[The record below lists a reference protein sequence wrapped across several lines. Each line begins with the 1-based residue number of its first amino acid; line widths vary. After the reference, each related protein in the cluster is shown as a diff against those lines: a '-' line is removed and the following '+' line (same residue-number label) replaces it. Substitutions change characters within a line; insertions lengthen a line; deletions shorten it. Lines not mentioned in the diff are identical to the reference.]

1 MPSSSS
7 VAHTCVGV
15 VSTRRALLSSSRTRA
30 HSAAVSLL
38 TGTGNPEPAWPAW
51 VRRDAARSS
60 SSCRSTP
67 PPPELGFLAS
77 APRFRHA
84 STPSR
89 RARRLRALGETLQER
104 VCFSHDLQ
112 SCLSGGQ
119 PPGCPVEFT
128 LQPGDLGLLGG
139 EPADF
144 RPGRLVPKQP
154 GVAVLA
160 PLADQRGIQALAAQI
175 GPASVG

>member
-1 MPSSSS
+1 M
-7 VAHTCVGV
+7 
-15 VSTRRALLSSSRTRA
+15 
-30 HSAAVSLL
+30 SLL
-38 TGTGNPEPAWPAW
+38 TGTGNPRAGVAGL

-60 SSCRSTP
+60 SSCRSTRRRP
-67 PPPELGFLAS
+67 SWDSLR
-77 APRFRHA
+77 APRVSDMHQ
-84 STPSR
+84 
-89 RARRLRALGETLQER
+89 RRLGVLGDSALSETLQER